1 MKGPAIFWMA
11 GLFCFRAGNVQL
23 RCIPK
28 VVATPRKN
36 RSQWGLFLRAADKER
51 REWSGNAAKR
61 DLLCFNRNLPC
72 PNEKRAFFAEGSFL
86 TGVPVRAGSSTWAR
100 TRDLRI
106 NSPALYQLSY
116 RGMRGLDCINKL
128 TQKTPLLQQRLEF
141 LAPRPGLE
149 PGTYGLT
156 VRRSTN

>member
-1 MKGPAIFWMA
+1 MRQCRPCSAASTNTAKHGRS
-11 GLFCFRAGNVQL
+11 GLSLWAAE
-23 RCIPK
+23 K
-28 VVATPRKN
+28 VHRNAP
-36 RSQWGLFLRAADKER
+36 GCAAEGVF
-51 REWSGNAAKR
+51 S
-61 DLLCFNRNLPC
+61 
-72 PNEKRAFFAEGSFL
+72 NEKRAFFAESSFFV
-86 TGVPVRAGSSTWAR
+86 GVPVCAGSSTWAR

-116 RGMRGLDCINKL
+116 RGMKGVRVNRLGTKKANF
-128 TQKTPLLQQRLEF
+128 LQRRLEF